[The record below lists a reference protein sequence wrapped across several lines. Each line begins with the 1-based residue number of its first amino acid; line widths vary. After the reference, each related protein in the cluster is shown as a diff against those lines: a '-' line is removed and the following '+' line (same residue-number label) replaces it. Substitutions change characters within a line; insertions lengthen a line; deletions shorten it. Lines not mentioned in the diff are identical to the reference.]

1 MRRLADFVVRWP
13 LAVIGVWVALAIALP
28 LSFPS
33 LGEMAE
39 KHPLVILP
47 EDAPSSVSARKMAEA
62 FQESGND
69 DLLLIALINEDGLR
83 PQDEV
88 TYRQLV
94 DALRDDVTD
103 VVSVQDFIS
112 TPQLRQFLTS
122 EDKTTW
128 VLPVSLEG
136 ELGTPRAFD
145 SFNRV
150 SDVVEHSIAAH
161 GSDGALDVYLTGP
174 AATVADLT
182 VAGEQDRLP
191 IELAIAVL
199 VLAVLLLVYRSIVTM
214 LLPLVTIG
222 SSVLIAQGLV
232 AAYSHLT
239 GAGVSNQSIVFLSAI
254 LAGAGTDYAVFLI
267 SRYHDYLRSGAGY
280 DDAVKAA
287 MMSIGKVITASAL
300 TVGITFL
307 VMSFAKMGV
316 FSTVGVSAGIGI
328 GVAYLAGVTL
338 LPAIL
343 VLVGPRGWVK
353 PRRELTARFW
363 RRSGIRIVRRPV
375 PHLVASVLVLIL
387 LAGAAGFARFNYD
400 DRKAVSASA
409 PSSVG
414 YVALERHFPISQSIP
429 QYILVQ
435 SPRDLRSP
443 QALADLEQMAS
454 RIAQLPDVSL
464 VSGITRPL
472 GEVPPEFRATFQAGI
487 VGDRLADGSAQIG
500 ERTDDLDTLTAG
512 ADTLADSL
520 GDVRAQVNQIAP
532 SLQGLI
538 DTFSSVRTDY
548 GGETLVRDVATAA
561 KLVDSVNKLGL
572 SMGVN
577 FRAVRDMFAWIG
589 PVLTA
594 LQGNHVC
601 DANPSCVETRSQF
614 ERLTKA
620 RSEGGLDEINRLAGQ
635 LQGVDDRQ
643 SLTSTVNQLN
653 TAFATLTK
661 AISAM
666 GLDTPGG
673 AQAGLRD
680 LRQGAN
686 RLADGSRQVA
696 GGVDQLVEQV
706 KVIADGLTEASQFLL
721 TMRQDAAGSTMAGF
735 NIPAQVLNAVEFQKA
750 AEAFISPD
758 GHSVRYL
765 VQTKLNPFSPEAMDQ
780 VNTISDIA
788 RGAQP
793 NTTLAEA
800 TISMGG
806 FPAALRDTRDY
817 YERDIRFIIIA
828 TLIVVLLTLTVL
840 LRSIVAP
847 IYLVGSVVL
856 SYFAAIGIGVVT
868 FQFLLGQELHWS
880 VPPLAFVV
888 LVAVGADYNMLFV
901 SRMRDESPRS
911 IRYGIIRT
919 LGSTGGVIT
928 AAGLIFA
935 ASMAGLLFSSI
946 GIVIQG
952 GFVIG
957 VGILLDTFVV
967 RTITVPAIAALVGRA
982 NWWPSRVSD
991 PRAESRPPAA
1001 ASSASGV
1008 SADT

>member
-1 MRRLADFVVRWP
+1 MRRLADVVVRWP
-13 LAVIGVWVALAIALP
+13 WAVIGVWVALALALP

-47 EDAPSSVSARKMAEA
+47 ADAPSSVTATRMAEA
-62 FQESGND
+62 FQEPGSDN
-69 DLLLIALINEDGLR
+69 LLVVAFINEGGLR
-83 PQDEV
+83 PADEV
-88 TYRQLV
+88 TYRDVV
-94 DALRDDVTD
+94 DALRDNVTD
-103 VVSVQDFIS
+103 VVSVQDFVS

-150 SDVVEHSIAAH
+150 ADVVKHNV
-161 GSDGALDVYLTGP
+161 GDGPLQVYLTGP

-191 IELAIAVL
+191 IEIAIAVL
-199 VLAVLLLVYRSIVTM
+199 VLGVLLLVYRSAVTM

-222 SSVLIAQGLV
+222 SGLLIAQGVV
-232 AAYSHLT
+232 AAYSQLT

-254 LAGAGTDYAVFLI
+254 MAGAGTDYAVFMI
-267 SRYHDYLRSGAGY
+267 SRYHDYLRAGA
-280 DDAVKAA
+280 DFDRAVKSAII
-287 MMSIGKVITASAL
+287 SIGKVITASAA

-307 VMSFAKMGV
+307 VMNFAEMGV
-316 FSTVGVSAGIGI
+316 FKTIGVSAAIGI
-328 GVAYLAGVTL
+328 GVAYLAGMTL

-343 VLVGPRGWVK
+343 VLAGPRGWVK
-353 PRRELTARFW
+353 PRRELTSRFW

-375 PHLVASVLVLIL
+375 PHLVASVLVLLL
-387 LAGAAGFARFNYD
+387 LAGCAIFAQFNYD

-414 YVALERHFPISQSIP
+414 YAALERHFPISQSIP

-454 RIAQLPDVSL
+454 RIAQLPDIAL
-464 VSGITRPL
+464 VSGVTRPL
-472 GEVPPEFRATFQAGI
+472 GEVPAEFRATFQAGI
-487 VGDRLADGSAQIG
+487 VGDRLAAGSAQIG
-500 ERTDDLDTLTAG
+500 ERTEDLDTLADG
-512 ADTLADSL
+512 ATTLADTL
-520 GDVRAQVNQIAP
+520 GDVRVKVNEIAP
-532 SLQGLI
+532 SLQTLL
-538 DTFSSVRTDY
+538 DAVTRVRVEY
-548 GGETLVRDVATAA
+548 GGDRLVRDVETAA
-561 KLVDSVNKLGL
+561 KLVQSVNELGL
-572 SMGVN
+572 SMGIN
-577 FRAVRDMFAWIG
+577 FRAVRDMFGWIG

-594 LQGNHVC
+594 LHGNAVC
-601 DANPSCVETRSQF
+601 DANPSCVNTRMQF
-614 ERLTKA
+614 ERLMDAREDGRLERINTLAGDLEGVNDTQSLNQTVKTLNAAVTDIVKA
-620 RSEGGLDEINRLAGQ
+620 VDDLGLD
-635 LQGVDDRQ
+635 
-643 SLTSTVNQLN
+643 S
-653 TAFATLTK
+653 
-661 AISAM
+661 
-666 GLDTPGG
+666 PGG

-680 LRQGAN
+680 VRQGAD
-686 RLADGSRQVA
+686 RLAGGSRQVA
-696 GGVDQLVEQV
+696 GGVDELVEQI
-706 KVIADGLTEASQFLL
+706 KVMAAGLDQASTFLL
-721 TMRQDAAGSTMAGF
+721 TMRNDAAASSMAGF
-735 NIPAQVLNAVEFQKA
+735 NIPAEVLGAVEFQKA

-780 VNTISDIA
+780 VNTIADIA
-788 RGAQP
+788 EGAQP

-806 FPAALRDTRDY
+806 FPASLRDTRDY
-817 YERDIRFIIIA
+817 YERDIRFIIIV
-828 TLIVVLLTLTVL
+828 TLIVVLLTLALL
-840 LRSIVAP
+840 LRSVIAP
-847 IYLVGSVVL
+847 LYLVGSVVL
-856 SYFAAIGIGVVT
+856 SYFAAIGIGVLV
-868 FQFLLGQELHWS
+868 FQMLLGQELHWS

-901 SRMRDESPRS
+901 SRLRDESPHS
-911 IRYGIIRT
+911 VRYGVIRT
-919 LGSTGGVIT
+919 LSSTGGVIT

-935 ASMAGLLFSSI
+935 ASMAGLLFASI

-982 NWWPSRVSD
+982 NWWPSKVTEPRPDRVG
-991 PRAESRPPAA
+991 AH
-1001 ASSASGV
+1001 G
-1008 SADT
+1008 

>member
-1 MRRLADFVVRWP
+1 MRRLADLVVRWP
-13 LAVIGVWVALAIALP
+13 WAVIGVWVAMAIALP
-28 LSFPS
+28 LTFPS

-47 EDAPSSVSARKMAEA
+47 ADAPSSVTAKKMAEA

-69 DLLLIALINEDGLR
+69 DLLLIALINEDGLE
-83 PQDEV
+83 PADEV
-88 TYRQLV
+88 TYRKLV

-103 VVSVQDFIS
+103 VVSVQDFVS

-150 SDVVEHSIAAH
+150 TDLVEQSVA
-161 GSDGALDVYLTGP
+161 GSSVGVYLTGP

-191 IELAIAVL
+191 IEIAIAVL
-199 VLAVLLLVYRSIVTM
+199 VLAVLLVVYRSLVTM

-222 SSVLIAQGLV
+222 SSVVIAQGLV
-232 AAYSHLT
+232 AGYSHLT
-239 GAGVSNQSIVFLSAI
+239 GSGVSNQSIVFLSAI

-267 SRYHDYLRSGAGY
+267 SRYHDYLRSGDDY
-280 DDAVKAA
+280 DHAVKAA
-287 MMSIGKVITASAL
+287 MVSIGKVITASAL

-316 FSTVGVSAGIGI
+316 FSTVGLSAAIGI

-343 VLVGPRGWVK
+343 VLAGPRGGIQ

-387 LAGAAGFARFNYD
+387 LASCAAFARFNYD
-400 DRKAVSASA
+400 DRKAVAASA

-414 YVALERHFPISQSIP
+414 YAALERHFPISQSIP

-487 VGDRLADGSAQIG
+487 VGDRLAAGSAQIG
-500 ERTDDLDTLTAG
+500 ERTGDLNTLADG
-512 ADTLADSL
+512 ATTLADSL
-520 GDVRAQVNQIAP
+520 GDVRAQVNDIAP
-532 SLQGLI
+532 TLKSLI
-538 DTFSSVRTDY
+538 DTFSSVRTEY
-548 GGETLVRDVATAA
+548 GGDKLVRDVATTA

-572 SMGVN
+572 SMGIN
-577 FRAVRDMFAWIG
+577 FRAVKDMFAWIG
-589 PVLTA
+589 PVLMA
-594 LQGNHVC
+594 LQGNRVC
-601 DANPSCVETRSQF
+601 DANPSCVDTRLQF
-614 ERLTKA
+614 EKLVAA
-620 RSEGGLDEINRLAGQ
+620 RNDGRVDEINQLAGQ

-643 SLTSTVNQLN
+643 SLTATVNQLN
-653 TAFATLTK
+653 TALAKLTK
-661 AISAM
+661 AVSAM

-673 AQAGLRD
+673 ARAGLNELQD
-680 LRQGAN
+680 GAD
-686 RLADGSRQVA
+686 RLADGSRRVA
-696 GGVDQLVEQV
+696 GGVDQLVEQI
-706 KVIADGLTEASQFLL
+706 KVIADGLNEASGFLL
-721 TMRQDAAGSTMAGF
+721 TMRRDAAGSTMAGF

-817 YERDIRFIIIA
+817 YERDIRFIIIS
-828 TLIVVLLTLTVL
+828 TLIVVLLTLMVL

-856 SYFAAIGIGVVT
+856 SYFAAIGIGVLT
-868 FQFLLGQELHWS
+868 FQFILGQELHWS

-901 SRMRDESPRS
+901 SRMRDESPHS
-911 IRYGIIRT
+911 VRYGIIRT

-935 ASMAGLLFSSI
+935 ASMGGLLFSSI

-967 RTITVPAIAALVGRA
+967 RTITVPAVAALVGRA
-982 NWWPSRVSD
+982 NWWPSRVGTE
-991 PRAESRPPAA
+991 RATSRPPIEV
-1001 ASSASGV
+1001 G
-1008 SADT
+1008 

>member
-1 MRRLADFVVRWP
+1 MRRLADLVVRWP
-13 LAVIGVWVALAIALP
+13 WAVIAVWVAMAVALP

-33 LGEMAE
+33 LGEMAQ

-47 EDAPSSVSARKMAEA
+47 SDAPSSVTAAKMAEA
-62 FQESGND
+62 FQETSND
-69 DLLLIALINEDGLR
+69 NLLLVAFINETGLE
-83 PQDEV
+83 PADEA
-88 TYRQLV
+88 TYRNVV

-103 VVSVQDFIS
+103 VVSVQDFVS

-150 SDVVEHSIAAH
+150 SDVVKHH
-161 GSDGALDVYLTGP
+161 LGDGPLQVYLTGP

-191 IELAIAVL
+191 IEIAIAVL
-199 VLAVLLLVYRSIVTM
+199 VLGVLLLVYRSAVTM

-222 SSVLIAQGLV
+222 SSLVIAQAVV
-232 AAYSHLT
+232 AGYSQLS
-239 GAGVSNQSIVFLSAI
+239 GSGVSNQSIVFLSAI
-254 LAGAGTDYAVFLI
+254 MAGAGTDYAVFLI
-267 SRYHDYLRSGAGY
+267 SRYHDYLRSGADF
-280 DDAVKAA
+280 DDAVRAA
-287 MMSIGKVITASAL
+287 MISIGKVITASAA
-300 TVGITFL
+300 TVGVTFL
-307 VMSFAKMGV
+307 VMSFAQMGV
-316 FSTVGVSAGIGI
+316 FRTIGVSSAIGI
-328 GVAYLAGVTL
+328 GVAFLAGMTL

-343 VLVGPRGWVK
+343 LLAGPRGWVK

-387 LAGAAGFARFNYD
+387 LAGCAAFATFNYD
-400 DRKAVSASA
+400 DRKAVAASA

-414 YVALERHFPISQSIP
+414 YAALERHFPISQSIP

-454 RIAQLPDVSL
+454 RIAQLPDISL
-464 VSGITRPL
+464 VSGVTRPL
-472 GEVPPEFRATFQAGI
+472 GEVPREFRATFQAGL
-487 VGDRLADGSAQIG
+487 VGDRLAAGSAQIG
-500 ERTDDLDTLTAG
+500 ARDDDLDELTTG
-512 ADTLADSL
+512 ADTLADTL
-520 GDVRAQVNQIAP
+520 VDVRAQVNKIAP
-532 SLQGLI
+532 SLQTLL
-538 DTFSSVRTDY
+538 DAVTRVRVEY
-548 GGETLVRDVATAA
+548 GGDRLVRDVETAA
-561 KLVDSVNKLGL
+561 KLVQSVNELGL
-572 SMGVN
+572 SMGIS
-577 FRAVRDMFAWIG
+577 FAAVRDMFGWIG
-589 PVLTA
+589 PVLAA
-594 LQGNHVC
+594 LHGNAVC
-601 DANPSCVETRSQF
+601 DANPSCVNTRMQF
-614 ERLTKA
+614 ERLMDA
-620 RSEGGLDEINRLAGQ
+620 RADGRLERINTLAGELEGLD
-635 LQGVDDRQ
+635 DTQ
-643 SLTSTVNQLN
+643 SLNSTVKTLN
-653 TAFATLTK
+653 AAMTNIVK
-661 AISAM
+661 AVDEL
-666 GLDTPGG
+666 GLDSPGG
-673 AQAGLRD
+673 AQTSLRD
-680 LRQGAN
+680 IRQGTD
-686 RLADGSRQVA
+686 RLASGSRQVA

-706 KVIADGLTEASQFLL
+706 RVMADGLNQAAAFLL
-721 TMRQDAAGSTMAGF
+721 TMRHDAASANMAGF
-735 NIPAQVLNAVEFQKA
+735 SIPAEVLNAVEFQKA

-765 VQTKLNPFSPEAMDQ
+765 VQTRLNPFSPEAMDQ
-780 VNTISDIA
+780 VNVINDIA

-793 NTTLAEA
+793 NTSLADA
-800 TISMGG
+800 SISMGG

-828 TLIVVLLTLTVL
+828 ALIVVLVTLSVL
-840 LRSIVAP
+840 LRSLVAP
-847 IYLVGSVVL
+847 LYLVGSVVV
-856 SYFAAIGIGVVT
+856 SYFAAIGIGVLT
-868 FQFLLGQELHWS
+868 FQLLLGQQLHWS

-901 SRMRDESPRS
+901 SRLRDESPHS
-911 IRYGIIRT
+911 VRYGVIRT

-946 GIVIQG
+946 GIVVQG

-982 NWWPSRVSD
+982 NWWPSKVGPQQSA
-991 PRAESRPPAA
+991 PRAVESAG
-1001 ASSASGV
+1001 SG
-1008 SADT
+1008 